1 MSVIWLH
8 TLNFADVSSAT
19 MDKKAKTDLDTLIYS
34 YVLSAYHSDFEQ
46 YSGWFQI
53 SWKPLWWTT
62 INPNSFTYNYDQN

>member
-53 SWKPLWWTT
+53 S
-62 INPNSFTYNYDQN
+62 